1 VKREDAIAA
10 VSRAIGEA
18 NAAPGGATRDD
29 VVVIACNGHI
39 SRTLYAS
46 GDRPTH
52 FYMIGSMGVAPSI
65 ALGIVLAQPDR
76 RVAVFDGDGNVLMGL
91 GSLAQVGVRQPRGF
105 THFCFDNNRH
115 ASTGGQR
122 TISDRV
128 DLAAVAASAGYG
140 WTRRTDRLED
150 VTRLAGEALEHEGPS
165 FLLMEV
171 EPGGLP
177 AGTARVD
184 LTPPQMTARLR
195 SVLVR

>member
-10 VSRAIGEA
+10 VSRAVGEA
-18 NAAPGGATRDD
+18 AGDA
-29 VVVIACNGHI
+29 VVIACNGHV
-39 SRTLYAS
+39 SRALYAA

-65 ALGIVLAQPDR
+65 ALGIVLAQPER

-91 GSLAQVGVRQPRGF
+91 GSLAQVGVRGPRGF

-140 WTRRTDRLED
+140 WTRRTSRLED
-150 VTRLAGEALEHEGPS
+150 VASLAGEALAHEGPS

-177 AGTARVD
+177 PGTVRVD

-195 SVLVR
+195 RVLLPRRVLSP